1 MRIAQVAPL
10 YERVPPLYYGGT
22 ERIVSYLTEELINQ
36 GHEVTLF
43 ASGDSVT
50 QAKLVSPCEQSL
62 RLNAGC
68 KDRLAYHFLQLEQ
81 VSQNAAAFDIIHFH
95 IDYLHYPLSRKLEA
109 PQVTTLHGRL
119 DLPDLVPLYHEFAD
133 VPVVSISN
141 SQRTP
146 LPWINWQGTVH
157 HGIPLNLYEYKQS
170 QGDYLAFLGRI
181 SPEKRVD
188 RAIEIAKRAKMKLKI
203 AAKVDAVDRCY
214 MDTEIRPLLDH
225 PLVEFISEIGE
236 KEKGEFLSNAYALLF
251 PIDWVEPFGL
261 VMIEAMACGTPVV
274 AFRRGSVPE
283 VIDDNVTGFVVDS
296 IEDSLLALDKIGH
309 FDRHRCRSVFEK
321 RFSAARMAADY
332 VKIYEGLMK
341 SQVRARPKHLAGAA
355 KIRRVDFSRAGN
367 GEAVTRKHDK
377 ASGAE
382 LSFSKNLHGSVAAL
396 DFHGDESRTA
406 LDQKID

>member
-10 YERVPPLYYGGT
+10 YERVPPLCYGGT
-22 ERIVSYLTEELINQ
+22 ERIVSYVTEELINQ
-36 GHEVTLF
+36 GHELTLF

-50 QAKLVSPCEQSL
+50 QAKILSPCEQSL
-62 RLNAGC
+62 RLNSAC
-68 KDRLAYHFLQLEQ
+68 EDRLAYHFLQLEQ
-81 VSQNAAAFDIIHFH
+81 VSRNAAAFDIIHFH

-109 PQVTTLHGRL
+109 PHLTTLHGRL
-119 DLPDLVPLYHEFAD
+119 DLPDLVPLYREFVD
-133 VPVVSISN
+133 VPVVSISS
-141 SQRTP
+141 SQRIP
-146 LPWINWQGTVH
+146 LAWINWQGTVH
-157 HGIPLNLYEYKQS
+157 HGIPLDLYEYKQN

-203 AAKVDAVDRCY
+203 AAKVDAVDRRY

-225 PLVEFISEIGE
+225 PLVEFVGEIGE

-283 VIDDNVTGFVVDS
+283 VIDDDVTGFVVES
-296 IEDSLLALDKIGH
+296 IDDSLRALDKIEH
-309 FDRHRCRSVFEK
+309 FDRSRCRRVFEK

-341 SQVRARPKHLAGAA
+341 TQVRDRPKRLAEAA
-355 KIRRVDFSRAGN
+355 NIRRAGFSPSAN
-367 GEAVTRKHDK
+367 GEAGHT
-377 ASGAE
+377 G
-382 LSFSKNLHGSVAAL
+382 
-396 DFHGDESRTA
+396 T
-406 LDQKID
+406 